1 MRFGTNDFVQIVG
14 NVNEPTTKWI
24 AFGDSITQGFY
35 SDSGSIDGVTSK
47 NYVNKLAAINNYSV
61 TNMGQGGSGFLHK
74 GTVDSKQSGREI
86 IVNTDVSTYDLC
98 TFAYGVND
106 WHYNEIIGDES
117 DAVGNNSMCGYMKE
131 CIEHIYTSNPYIKLI
146 VILPFN
152 TSKFGGS
159 ASTNWGLNTSLPTS
173 GTLQSVIDK
182 QKAICEQYKIE
193 YIDCTNAGAINNLN
207 INTVLGDGLHPTIKG
222 YEVIARTLANL
233 INFK

>member
-1 MRFGTNDFVQIVG
+1 
-14 NVNEPTTKWI
+14 
-24 AFGDSITQGFY
+24 
-35 SDSGSIDGVTSK
+35 
-47 NYVNKLAAINNYSV
+47 
-61 TNMGQGGSGFLHK
+61 
-74 GTVDSKQSGREI
+74 
-86 IVNTDVSTYDLC
+86 
-98 TFAYGVND
+98 
-106 WHYNEIIGDES
+106 
-117 DAVGNNSMCGYMKE
+117 MCGYMKE